1 MTDKEIKNAIVRDVV
16 GYEGLYTV
24 DIFGNITKVCNRKVM
39 SQHKSNSGYMRVI
52 LSKNKK
58 RTNYSVHRLV
68 AEAFIP
74 NPLNKNQVNHI
85 DGDKTNNVVWN
96 LEWTTSKDNNIH
108 AVKIGHN
115 TKAIRVRIIETGVVY
130 PSIRDCAKAIN
141 GHETNILQCL
151 RGNYKYHKGFHFE
164 RVDDDAEEGIK

>member
-1 MTDKEIKNAIVRDVV
+1 M
-16 GYEGLYTV
+16 
-24 DIFGNITKVCNRKVM
+24 
-39 SQHKSNSGYMRVI
+39 I
-52 LSKNKK
+52 L
-58 RTNYSVHRLV
+58 TLI
-68 AEAFIP
+68 AF
-74 NPLNKNQVNHI
+74 
-85 DGDKTNNVVWN
+85 VVWN

-141 GHETNILQCL
+141 GYETNILQCL

-164 RVDDDAEEGIK
+164 RVDDDAEDLTEKLGEVIEDGQ